1 MMTFL
6 SYPIGALIMLT
17 PLGRA
22 KRDIPGPVVIGIV
35 YKTRELFDFKVDT
48 VHAMMS
54 SGEKYCFFEDE
65 IKILQLL

>member
-1 MMTFL
+1 MSLL
-6 SYPIGALIMLT
+6 SCPIGTLIILT
-17 PLGRA
+17 PAGRA
-22 KRDIPGPVVIGIV
+22 KRDLPGPVVIGIV

-54 SGEKYCFFEDE
+54 NGEKYCFFEDE